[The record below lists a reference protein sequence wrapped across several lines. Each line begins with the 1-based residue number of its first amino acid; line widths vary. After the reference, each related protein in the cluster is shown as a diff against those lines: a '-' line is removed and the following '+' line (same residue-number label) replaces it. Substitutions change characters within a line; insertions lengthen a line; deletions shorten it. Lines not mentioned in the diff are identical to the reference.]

1 MKDQFQSTETLRLR
15 FLPFVNKLTG
25 EYIIGSDTCT
35 LTIKKPDNTTTSV
48 GATFDSD
55 VSMWYYDVST
65 GSYQQGEWRIKAVSN
80 DTNALPQ
87 WKVYIWGDYVEDIT
101 TVKTRLGVPVAA
113 SISADIANV
122 QTTTN
127 TVNTTTNTINT
138 KIGTPVSSVSA
149 DIAGVQTTANTIN
162 TKLGTPVLTDFST
175 DLSYLTSLVDPILAQ
190 TYTAALSADA
200 NAASALAQATAAA
213 STSSTINTKIGT
225 PVVTVSS
232 DIAGV
237 QTTANTINTNV
248 NAVNTKLGTPVAASV
263 SADIANVQTSA
274 TTAAT
279 QSTTA
284 ATQATTAA
292 TQATTAATQA
302 TTAATQSTSAAS
314 YSLICR
320 KVLTNRWKVDSGLN
334 KFFIYDDDETTVI
347 AEFDLLDSGGSPTN
361 TTIYERDPV

>member
-25 EYIIGSDTCT
+25 EYIVGSDTCT

-101 TVKTRLGVPVAA
+101 TVKTRLGTPVAA
-113 SISADIANV
+113 SISADIAN
-122 QTTTN
+122 
-127 TVNTTTNTINT
+127 
-138 KIGTPVSSVSA
+138 
-149 DIAGVQTTANTIN
+149 VQTTANTIN
-162 TKLGTPVLTDFST
+162 TKLGTPVLTDLST
-175 DLSYLTSLVDPILAQ
+175 DLSYLTSLVDPVLAQ
-190 TYTAALSADA
+190 TYTAAVAADT
-200 NAASALAQATAAA
+200 NAASALTQATAAA
-213 STSSTINTKIGT
+213 NNTVTINTKIGT
-225 PVVTVSS
+225 PVGTVSS

-237 QTTANTINTNV
+237 QTSVNTANTNIS
-248 NAVNTKLGTPVAASV
+248 AVDTKLGTPVAASV

-279 QSTTA
+279 QATTAATQATTA

-302 TTAATQSTSAAS
+302 TTAATQSTNAAG
-314 YSLICR
+314 YSLLCR
-320 KVLTNRWKVDSGLN
+320 KVLTNRWKVDSLLN
-334 KFFIYDDDETTVI
+334 KFYIYDDDETTII
-347 AEFDLLDSGGSPTN
+347 AEFDLLNAVGAPTS